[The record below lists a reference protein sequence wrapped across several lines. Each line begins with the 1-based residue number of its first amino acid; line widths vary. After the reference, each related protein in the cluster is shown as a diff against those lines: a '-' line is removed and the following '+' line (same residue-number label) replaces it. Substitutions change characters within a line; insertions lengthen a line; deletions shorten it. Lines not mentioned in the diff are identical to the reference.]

1 MKVRDLLRHL
11 KEADPDAV
19 VLYLAPHADA
29 SEADEIVQVTVSN
42 ELWTCERHLSADGR
56 VDKNYYPAVGGT
68 SLAWNEA
75 TDERWTECVVIL
87 SSILGALDG

>member
-11 KEADPDAV
+11 EAADVDAV
-19 VLYLAPHADA
+19 VLYLAPYADA

-56 VDKNYYPAVGGT
+56 VDKIYYPAVAGT
-68 SLAWNEA
+68 SLGWNEA
-75 TDERWTECVVIL
+75 TDERWPERVVIL
-87 SSILGALDG
+87 SSILGVFDG